1 MDNLFRPAE
10 GCAVMADHV
19 LLEAGDDLVRQL
31 SHEREAVKA
40 VLELVWNSL
49 DADASKVDVV
59 IERAGTSGVDKIIV
73 RDDGDGIT
81 PEKARTAFKRV
92 GNSDKRVGGTT
103 DRLGRP
109 LHGKAGRGRLRA
121 FALGDSARWT
131 SMARAVD
138 GALMRTTIES
148 DVRRRTTWAIDSQSA
163 AETDSPGTKVELW
176 GKQASHL
183 NRLLEPKAA
192 AQITA
197 ALAPYLLTWP
207 DIRVTYD
214 GQRIDPQTHIQAEE
228 SEDLSFDY
236 EGQTHPFHIRL
247 IHWRTG
253 TERIIAL
260 CDDASAPVES
270 LDVSA
275 EHTDF
280 AYTAYVLWAPMPQ
293 HRNEVHLI
301 TLGGDTP
308 LAPLLRATR
317 EWISTRL
324 EERRR
329 RQRRQLV
336 DRWIE
341 EGVYPY
347 PRRAEGDQA
356 RAEQATFDLVATSIN
371 RHITGD
377 RTKKRLTLSLLQN
390 SLRHNPDEMVEILE
404 RVLSLS
410 GDDVSHL
417 HGLLQQTSL
426 SNIIRASSIVTSRLQ
441 FLTAL
446 EHLVFDADTYG
457 IVKER
462 DHLHKIL
469 ERELW
474 VFGEEFNM
482 MRSSEIGLTRMLEH
496 HRRAVGWDP
505 TPDGP
510 VRAVDGGTRR
520 VDLMLSAESHEHDR
534 VRHLVIELKAPSVD
548 ADREQAIQVD
558 DYMQAVLNDPRFANV
573 ETTWDFYLVVRSVK
587 DRLKPQL
594 RQANKPEGLYSEP
607 TQYEHASVRVWVRTW
622 SEILREAK
630 QRLEFVKSGIDHNP
644 SLEQALA
651 YLRHRHGDLIPDQ
664 LRQSA
669 GVPSPRAGTE
679 HHPAV

>member
-1 MDNLFRPAE
+1 
-10 GCAVMADHV
+10 MADHV

-49 DADASKVDVV
+49 DADATEVDVT
-59 IERAGTSGVDKIIV
+59 IERSGTTGIDKIV
-73 RDDGDGIT
+73 VADNGDGIT
-81 PEKARTAFKRV
+81 PEKARTAFKQV
-92 GNSDKRVGGTT
+92 GNSHKRVGGTT
-103 DRLGRP
+103 DRLQRP

-121 FALGDSARWT
+121 FALGDATCWT
-131 SMARAVD
+131 STARAVD
-138 GALMRTTIES
+138 GRRMRTTIES
-148 DVRRRTTWAIDSQSA
+148 EISRRTTWRIDTQPA
-163 AETDSPGTKVELW
+163 HETDRLGTKVELW
-176 GKQASHL
+176 GKQATHL
-183 NRLLEPKAA
+183 NKLLEPKAA

-197 ALAPYLLTWP
+197 ALAPYLLTWI
-207 DIRVTYD
+207 DVRVIYD
-214 GQRIDPQTHIQAEE
+214 GQHIDPQTQILAEE
-228 SEDLSFDY
+228 FEDLTFDY
-236 EGQTHPFHIRL
+236 EGETNPFHIRL

-253 TERIIAL
+253 VERTIAL
-260 CDDASAPVES
+260 CDAASAPVES

-280 AYTAYVLWAPMPQ
+280 PYTAYVLWEPMPG
-293 HRNEVHLI
+293 HRNEIPLI

-308 LAPLLRATR
+308 LAPLLRTAR
-317 EWISTRL
+317 EWIGIRL

-336 DRWIE
+336 ERWIA

-347 PRRAEGDQA
+347 SRRPEDDQA

-377 RTKKRLTLSLLQN
+377 RPKKRLTLSLLQN

-404 RVLSLS
+404 KVLSLS
-410 GDDVSHL
+410 DDDVSHL

-446 EHLVFDADTYG
+446 EHLVFDVDTYG
-457 IVKER
+457 VVKER

-496 HRRAVGWDP
+496 HRRTVGWDP

-548 ADREQAIQVD
+548 ADRDQALQVD
-558 DYMQAVLNDPRFANV
+558 DYMQAVLNEPRFANV

-630 QRLEFVKSGIDHNP
+630 QRLEFVRKGIDHNP
-644 SLEQALA
+644 SLEQALV
-651 YLRHRHGDLIPDQ
+651 YLRQRHGDLLPDQ
-664 LRQSA
+664 LRQPTV
-669 GVPSPRAGTE
+669 VPPPRSGAA
-679 HHPAV
+679 HNPAV

>member
-1 MDNLFRPAE
+1 
-10 GCAVMADHV
+10 MADHV

-49 DADASKVDVV
+49 DADATKVDVV
-59 IERAGTSGVDKIIV
+59 IERAGTTGVDKIVIT
-73 RDDGDGIT
+73 DDGDGIT
-81 PEKARTAFKRV
+81 PEKARTAFKQV
-92 GNSDKRVGGTT
+92 GNSDKRVGGAT

-121 FALGDSARWT
+121 FALGDSTRWT
-131 SMARAVD
+131 STARAAD
-138 GALMRTTIES
+138 GAMMRTRIES
-148 DVRRRTTWAIDSQSA
+148 DIRRRTTWAIDCQRA
-163 AETDSPGTKVELW
+163 AETDHPGTKVELW
-176 GKQASHL
+176 GKQAHHL
-183 NRLLEPKAA
+183 NKLLEPKAVT
-192 AQITA
+192 QITA
-197 ALAPYLLTWP
+197 ALAPYLLTWT
-207 DIRVTYD
+207 DVQVTYE
-214 GQRIDPQTHIQAEE
+214 GQCIDPQTQIHAEE
-228 SEDLSFDY
+228 FEDLSFDY
-236 EGQTHPFHIRL
+236 EGQSHPFHIRL

-253 TERIIAL
+253 AERTIAL

-270 LDVSA
+270 FDVSA
-275 EHTDF
+275 EHADF
-280 AYTAYVLWAPMPQ
+280 SYTAYVLWAPMPQ

-308 LAPLLRATR
+308 LAALLRVTR

-347 PRRAEGDQA
+347 PRRAEDDQA

-377 RTKKRLTLSLLQN
+377 RTKKRLILSLLQN
-390 SLRHNPDEMVEILE
+390 SLRHNPDQMVEILE

-417 HGLLQQTSL
+417 HGLLHQTSL

-446 EHLVFDADTYG
+446 EHLVFDVETYG
-457 IVKER
+457 AVKER

-505 TPDGP
+505 TPDAP

-548 ADREQAIQVD
+548 ADREQALQVD
-558 DYMQAVLNDPRFANV
+558 DYMQAVLKEPRFANI

-587 DRLKPQL
+587 DRLKPAL

-607 TQYEHASVRVWVRTW
+607 TQYEHTSVRVWVRTW

-630 QRLEFVKSGIDHNP
+630 QRLEFVKNGIDHNS
-644 SLEQALA
+644 SLEEALA

-664 LRQSA
+664 LRQPTA
-669 GVPSPRAGTE
+669 VPAPRADTT

>member
-1 MDNLFRPAE
+1 
-10 GCAVMADHV
+10 MADHV

-49 DADASKVDVV
+49 DADATKVDVV
-59 IERAGTSGVDKIIV
+59 IERAGTTGVDKIVIT
-73 RDDGDGIT
+73 DDGDGIT
-81 PEKARTAFKRV
+81 PEKARTAFKQV
-92 GNSDKRVGGTT
+92 GNSDKRVGGAT

-121 FALGDSARWT
+121 FALGDSTRWT
-131 SMARAVD
+131 STARAAD
-138 GALMRTTIES
+138 GAMMRTRIES
-148 DVRRRTTWAIDSQSA
+148 DIRRRTTWAIDCQRA
-163 AETDSPGTKVELW
+163 AETDHPGTKVELW
-176 GKQASHL
+176 GKQAHHL
-183 NRLLEPKAA
+183 NKLLEPKAVT
-192 AQITA
+192 QITA
-197 ALAPYLLTWP
+197 ALAPYLLTWT
-207 DIRVTYD
+207 DVQVTYE
-214 GQRIDPQTHIQAEE
+214 GQCIDPQTQIHAEE
-228 SEDLSFDY
+228 FEDLSFDY
-236 EGQTHPFHIRL
+236 EGQSHPFHIRL

-253 TERIIAL
+253 AERTIAL

-270 LDVSA
+270 FDVSA
-275 EHTDF
+275 EHADF
-280 AYTAYVLWAPMPQ
+280 SYTAYVLWAPMPQ

-308 LAPLLRATR
+308 LAALLRVTR

-347 PRRAEGDQA
+347 PRRAEDDQA

-390 SLRHNPDEMVEILE
+390 SLRHNPDQMVEILE

-417 HGLLQQTSL
+417 HGLLHQTSL

-446 EHLVFDADTYG
+446 EHLVFDVETYG
-457 IVKER
+457 AVKER

-505 TPDGP
+505 TPDAP

-548 ADREQAIQVD
+548 ADREQALQVD
-558 DYMQAVLNDPRFANV
+558 DYMQAVLKEPRFANI

-587 DRLKPQL
+587 DRLKPAL

-607 TQYEHASVRVWVRTW
+607 TQYEHTSVRVWVRTW

-630 QRLEFVKSGIDHNP
+630 QRLEFVKNGIDHNS
-644 SLEQALA
+644 SLEEALA

-664 LRQSA
+664 LRQPTA
-669 GVPSPRAGTE
+669 VPAPRADTT

>member
-1 MDNLFRPAE
+1 
-10 GCAVMADHV
+10 MADHV

-49 DADASKVDVV
+49 DADATKVDVT
-59 IERAGTSGVDKIIV
+59 IERSGTTGIDKIV
-73 RDDGDGIT
+73 VADNGDGIT
-81 PEKARTAFKRV
+81 PEKARTAFKQV

-103 DRLGRP
+103 GRLQRP

-121 FALGDSARWT
+121 FALGDATRWT
-131 SMARAVD
+131 STARAVD
-138 GALMRTTIES
+138 DQLMRTTIES
-148 DVRRRTTWAIDSQSA
+148 EISRRTTWRIDTQPA
-163 AETDSPGTKVELW
+163 PEPETDSPGTGTKVELW

-183 NRLLEPKAA
+183 NKLLEPKAA
-192 AQITA
+192 TQITA
-197 ALAPYLLTWP
+197 ALAPYLLTWT
-207 DIRVTYD
+207 DVRVSYD
-214 GQRIDPQTHIQAEE
+214 GQRIDPQTQIQAEE
-228 SEDLSFDY
+228 EEDLSFEY
-236 EGQTHPFHIRL
+236 EDQTHPFHIRL

-253 TERIIAL
+253 TERTIAL
-260 CDDASAPVES
+260 CDAASAPVES
-270 LDVSA
+270 LDVAA
-275 EHTDF
+275 EHADF
-280 AYTAYVLWAPMPQ
+280 SYTAYVLWEPMPL
-293 HRNEVHLI
+293 HRNEIPLV

-308 LAPLLRATR
+308 LAPLLRTAR
-317 EWISTRL
+317 EWIGARL

-336 DRWIE
+336 ERWIE

-347 PRRAEGDQA
+347 PRRPEGDQA

-390 SLRHNPDEMVEILE
+390 SLRHNPDEMVDILE
-404 RVLSLS
+404 NVLSLS

-446 EHLVFDADTYG
+446 EHLVFDVETSG
-457 IVKER
+457 VVKER

-482 MRSSEIGLTRMLEH
+482 MRSSEIGLTRVLEH
-496 HRRAVGWDP
+496 HRRAIGWDP

-534 VRHLVIELKAPSVD
+534 VRHLVIELKAPAVD
-548 ADREQAIQVD
+548 ADRDQANQVD
-558 DYMQAVLNDPRFANV
+558 DYMQAVLKEPRFANV

-587 DRLKPQL
+587 DRLKPSV

-607 TQYEHASVRVWVRTW
+607 TQFEHASVRVWVRTW
-622 SEILREAK
+622 SEILHEAK
-630 QRLEFVKSGIDHNP
+630 QRLEFVRKGIAHNP

-651 YLRHRHGDLIPDQ
+651 YLRHRHGDLLPDQ
-664 LRQSA
+664 LRQPTA
-669 GVPSPRAGTE
+669 VPTPRSEAA
-679 HHPAV
+679 HNPAV

>member
-1 MDNLFRPAE
+1 
-10 GCAVMADHV
+10 
-19 LLEAGDDLVRQL
+19 
-31 SHEREAVKA
+31 
-40 VLELVWNSL
+40 
-49 DADASKVDVV
+49 
-59 IERAGTSGVDKIIV
+59 
-73 RDDGDGIT
+73 
-81 PEKARTAFKRV
+81 
-92 GNSDKRVGGTT
+92 
-103 DRLGRP
+103 
-109 LHGKAGRGRLRA
+109 
-121 FALGDSARWT
+121 
-131 SMARAVD
+131 
-138 GALMRTTIES
+138 
-148 DVRRRTTWAIDSQSA
+148 
-163 AETDSPGTKVELW
+163 
-176 GKQASHL
+176 
-183 NRLLEPKAA
+183 
-192 AQITA
+192 
-197 ALAPYLLTWP
+197 
-207 DIRVTYD
+207 
-214 GQRIDPQTHIQAEE
+214 
-228 SEDLSFDY
+228 
-236 EGQTHPFHIRL
+236 
-247 IHWRTG
+247 
-253 TERIIAL
+253 
-260 CDDASAPVES
+260 
-270 LDVSA
+270 
-275 EHTDF
+275 
-280 AYTAYVLWAPMPQ
+280 MPR
-293 HRNEVHLI
+293 HRNEIPLI

-308 LAPLLRATR
+308 LTPLLRTAR
-317 EWISTRL
+317 EWIGARL

-336 DRWIE
+336 ERWIE

-404 RVLSLS
+404 KVLSLG

-446 EHLVFDADTYG
+446 EHLVFDVDIYG
-457 IVKER
+457 VVKER

-474 VFGEEFNM
+474 IFGEEFNM

-496 HRRAVGWDP
+496 HRRALGWDP

-510 VRAVDGGTRR
+510 VRAVDGSIRR

-534 VRHLVIELKAPSVD
+534 VRHLVIELKAPAVD
-548 ADREQAIQVD
+548 ADREQALQVD
-558 DYMQAVLNDPRFANV
+558 DYMQAVLNEPRFANV

-587 DRLKPQL
+587 DRLMPAL

-630 QRLEFVKSGIDHNP
+630 QRLEFVKKGIDHNP

-651 YLRHRHGDLIPDQ
+651 YLRHRHGDLLPDQ
-664 LRQSA
+664 LRQPA
-669 GVPSPRAGTE
+669 AVPTPRTRAA
-679 HHPAV
+679 HNPAV

>member
-1 MDNLFRPAE
+1 
-10 GCAVMADHV
+10 MADHV

-40 VLELVWNSL
+40 VLELVWNAL
-49 DADASKVDVV
+49 DADATKADVT
-59 IERAGTSGVDKIIV
+59 IERSGTTGVDKIV
-73 RDDGDGIT
+73 VVDDGDGIT
-81 PEKARTAFKRV
+81 PEKARSAFKQV
-92 GNSDKRVGGTT
+92 GDSAKRVGGVTE
-103 DRLGRP
+103 RLGRP

-121 FALGDSARWT
+121 FALGDVARWT
-131 SMARAVD
+131 STARTLD
-138 GALMRTTIES
+138 GQLMRTTIEAEIS
-148 DVRRRTTWAIDSQSA
+148 RRKTWLIDTQA
-163 AETDSPGTKVELW
+163 APEADRPGTKVELW
-176 GKQASHL
+176 GKQAAHL
-183 NRLLEPKAA
+183 NKLLEPKAV

-197 ALAPYLLTWP
+197 ALAPYLLTWT

-214 GQRIDPQTHIQAEE
+214 GHHIDPQTQILAEE
-228 SEDLSFDY
+228 SENLTFEY
-236 EGQTHPFHIRL
+236 EDQIHPVHIRL

-253 TERIIAL
+253 AERTIAL
-260 CDDASAPVES
+260 CDAASAPVES

-275 EHTDF
+275 EHADF
-280 AYTAYVLWAPMPQ
+280 PYTAYVLWKPMPG
-293 HRNEVHLI
+293 HRNEIPLV

-308 LAPLLRATR
+308 LAPLLRTAR
-317 EWISTRL
+317 EWIGARL

-336 DRWIE
+336 ERWIE

-347 PRRAEGDQA
+347 SRRPEDDQT

-371 RHITGD
+371 RHIPGE
-377 RTKKRLTLSLLQN
+377 RKKKRLTLSLLQN
-390 SLRHNPDEMVEILE
+390 SLRHNPDQMVDILE
-404 RVLSLS
+404 KVLSL
-410 GDDVSHL
+410 GDEDVSHL

-446 EHLVFDADTYG
+446 EHLVFDVETYG
-457 IVKER
+457 MVKER

-496 HRRAVGWDP
+496 HRRAVGWAP
-505 TPDGP
+505 APDGP

-548 ADREQAIQVD
+548 ADRDQAHQVD
-558 DYMQAVLNDPRFANV
+558 DYMQAVLKEPRFANV

-587 DRLKPQL
+587 DRLKPSV
-594 RQANKPEGLYSEP
+594 RQANKPEGLLSEP

-630 QRLEFVKSGIDHNP
+630 QRLEFVRKGMDHNP
-644 SLEQALA
+644 SLEAALA
-651 YLRHRHGDLIPDQ
+651 YLRQRHGDLLPDQ
-664 LRQSA
+664 LRQPSTA
-669 GVPSPRAGTE
+669 VPAPRSGVTQS
-679 HHPAV
+679 PAV

>member
-1 MDNLFRPAE
+1 VLKDALF
-10 GCAVMADHV
+10 MADHV

-49 DADASKVDVV
+49 DADATEVDVTL
-59 IERAGTSGVDKIIV
+59 ERSGTTGVNKIV
-73 RDDGDGIT
+73 VADDGDGIT
-81 PEKARTAFKRV
+81 PEKARTAFKQV

-103 DRLGRP
+103 DRLQRP

-121 FALGDSARWT
+121 FALGDATRWT
-131 SMARAVD
+131 STARAVD
-138 GALMRTTIES
+138 SRLMRTTIES
-148 DVRRRTTWAIDSQSA
+148 EISRRTTWRIDTQPA
-163 AETDSPGTKVELW
+163 PEMDHPGTKVELW

-183 NRLLEPKAA
+183 NKLLEPKAA

-197 ALAPYLLTWP
+197 ALAPYLLTWT
-207 DIRVTYD
+207 DVRVIYD
-214 GQRIDPQTHIQAEE
+214 GQRIDPQTQIQAEE
-228 SEDLSFDY
+228 FEDLTFDY

-253 TERIIAL
+253 AERTIAL
-260 CDDASAPVES
+260 CDAASAPVES

-275 EHTDF
+275 EHADF
-280 AYTAYVLWAPMPQ
+280 SYTAYVLWEPMPR
-293 HRNEVHLI
+293 HRNEIPLI

-308 LAPLLRATR
+308 LAPLLRTAR
-317 EWISTRL
+317 EWIGARL

-336 DRWIE
+336 ERWIE

-347 PRRAEGDQA
+347 SRRPEGDQA

-377 RTKKRLTLSLLQN
+377 RMKKRLTLSLLQN

-404 RVLSLS
+404 KVLSL
-410 GDDVSHL
+410 GDDDVSHL

-446 EHLVFDADTYG
+446 EHLVFDVETYG
-457 IVKER
+457 VVKER

-474 VFGEEFNM
+474 VFGEEFN
-482 MRSSEIGLTRMLEH
+482 R
-496 HRRAVGWDP
+496 
-505 TPDGP
+505 
-510 VRAVDGGTRR
+510 VDG
-520 VDLMLSAESHEHDR
+520 
-534 VRHLVIELKAPSVD
+534 
-548 ADREQAIQVD
+548 EQGPEPVPLRLARP
-558 DYMQAVLNDPRFANV
+558 PR
-573 ETTWDFYLVVRSVK
+573 LQGR
-587 DRLKPQL
+587 
-594 RQANKPEGLYSEP
+594 G
-607 TQYEHASVRVWVRTW
+607 
-622 SEILREAK
+622 
-630 QRLEFVKSGIDHNP
+630 
-644 SLEQALA
+644 
-651 YLRHRHGDLIPDQ
+651 RHRGGQHR
-664 LRQSA
+664 LRQSPRHVPMLSPQTIRRMGGCHGRALSRSLGGAPPPPGAPSRVPGA
-669 GVPSPRAGTE
+669 GPGSNAAARQVRRHPGSYGLLSRSPTARRAPPGRRTPSGRRRPRPPRRSD
-679 HHPAV
+679 PALLRALRSSVS